1 MLLVLVLVTSLLL
14 SLTYSIENYIAIYP
28 SPPGPFLARFTDLWR
43 AHQQYNGQLR
53 SKLITLH
60 AKYGPIVR
68 YGVRSISISD
78 PKAVDVIYS
87 SRAGFVTANSYQVL
101 VGISNGNEVP
111 SLVSTRDE
119 TRHGQLRR
127 SVASAFTVRGS
138 DDYEVFV
145 DSTIPDLLDAVR
157 RSERGKFDLPG
168 LLMLYSMD
176 SASRMA
182 FSESLDCPKSG
193 EDVGGSIALI
203 RDRLKHWGYW
213 SSLPW
218 LERLISRNPWA
229 MSRSKCKTPS
239 AMVSTAAQKLMIR
252 MARKEG
258 GDGRDMLHKFI
269 HAHHANPDTI
279 DAQGIISL
287 LMSTVTGAGDTTAA
301 TMTATMTAIMFYLR
315 GNPVPLEELRKELQ
329 DAGLSNDEV
338 PSYIQTSKLPYL
350 AAVIKESMR
359 LFPVQT
365 WPLER
370 LVPFGGINV
379 AGHSI
384 RAGTSVGVF
393 VPALHLDQHVF
404 GADVESFR
412 PERWLDTN
420 TERVKKMEQTFMG
433 FSKGRRVCLGQ
444 HVAVMQMKKV
454 VPALIMSFDL
464 NFVDAKAPLDAD
476 MSPAVA
482 CLKPLWVVAKER
494 Q

>member
-1 MLLVLVLVTSLLL
+1 MLLVIVLITSLLL
-14 SLTYSIENYIAIYP
+14 SLTYLITKCIAISP
-28 SPPGPFLARFTDLWR
+28 SLPGPFLARFTDLWR
-43 AHQQYNGQLR
+43 AYQQYNGQLR
-53 SKLITLH
+53 SKLTTLH
-60 AKYGPIVR
+60 AKHGLVVR
-68 YGVRSISISD
+68 YGISSVSVSD
-78 PKAVDVIYS
+78 PKAIDILYG
-87 SRAGFVTANSYQVL
+87 SRAGFVIADSYQTL
-101 VGISNGNEVP
+101 VGISNGKEVP

-138 DDYEVFV
+138 EDYEVFV

-157 RSERGKFDLPG
+157 RSKGGKFDLPG

-182 FSESLDCPKSG
+182 FSESLGCLKSG

-203 RDRLKHWGYW
+203 RDRLEHWGYW

-218 LERLISRNPWA
+218 LERLIYRNPWA
-229 MSRSKCKTPS
+229 TGQSKGKTPS
-239 AMVSTAAQKLMIR
+239 AMVSTATQKLKIR
-252 MARKEG
+252 MASKEG
-258 GDGRDMLHKFI
+258 GDGRDMLNKFI
-269 HAHHANPDTI
+269 HAHHTNPDTI

-287 LMSTVTGAGDTTAA
+287 LMSTITGAGDTTAA
-301 TMTATMTAIMFYLR
+301 TMTATMFYLLR
-315 GNPVPLEELRKELQ
+315 NPAPLEKLRKELQ

-338 PSYIQTSKLPYL
+338 PPYTQTSKLPYL

-370 LVPFGGINV
+370 LVPFGGINI
-379 AGHSI
+379 AGHFI
-384 RAGTSVGVF
+384 QAGTSVGIF
-393 VPALHLDQHVF
+393 VPALHRDQHVF
-404 GADVESFR
+404 GTDVESFR
-412 PERWLDTN
+412 PERWLDTDM
-420 TERVKKMEQTFMG
+420 ERVKKMEQTFMG
-433 FSKGRRVCLGQ
+433 FSRGRRVCLGQ

-464 NFVDAKAPLDAD
+464 NFVDAKAPLDAE
-476 MSPAVA
+476 MSSAVV